1 MDYPKF
7 IVSNQKELELSE
19 NLTIAPMQRTP
30 VNVETERRNF
40 SALEAQRVY
49 RWQ

>member
-1 MDYPKF
+1 MCAEKF
-7 IVSNQKELELSE
+7 AISLGLVISCEPVDVE
-19 NLTIAPMQRTP
+19 N
-30 VNVETERRNF
+30 ESRNF

>member
-1 MDYPKF
+1 MCFQNNVCAETTLGEFF
-7 IVSNQKELELSE
+7 ISLVLVILCE
-19 NLTIAPMQRTP
+19 P
-30 VNVETERRNF
+30 VNLEPESRNF